1 MINCN
6 NGELKASGTV
16 SELMADLCIT
26 VNALNKQFT
35 KLVGEENAEKFL
47 KKAFDEGMAGFPDK
61 DIDKEIEKEIEKIA
75 SKISDNLLDFLKDLL
90 NKSESEEQ

>member
-61 DIDKEIEKEIEKIA
+61 DIEKEIEKIA